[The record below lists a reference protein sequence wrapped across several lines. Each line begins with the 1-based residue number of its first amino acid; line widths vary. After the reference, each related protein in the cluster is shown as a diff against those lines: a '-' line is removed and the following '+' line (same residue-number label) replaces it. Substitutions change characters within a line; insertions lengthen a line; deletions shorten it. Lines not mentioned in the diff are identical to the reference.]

1 MEAMEPLL
9 FFNLAHISCFDI
21 SFLSC
26 GGGTRGARE
35 VRYEEA
41 KPGLR
46 T

>member
-9 FFNLAHISCFDI
+9 FFNLAPISCFAI
-21 SFLSC
+21 SFLSG
-26 GGGTRGARE
+26 GGGTRGARD

-41 KPGLR
+41 NPSLR